1 MGISWAYLGH
11 IFSNA
16 QWAYLVRSLAYH
28 RSVLGISSTYLGHIF
43 GISQAYFWHI
53 SGISQ
58 HMLDKVGCQ
67 DGLSRLVVRIAV
79 ISSPSASSVSIFGIF
94 PSIRQPD
101 T

>member
-28 RSVLGISSTYLGHIF
+28 RHVLGISSTYLGHIF
-43 GISQAYFWHI
+43 GISQHML
-53 SGISQ
+53 GISR
-58 HMLDKVGCQ
+58 LVVKVGCQ